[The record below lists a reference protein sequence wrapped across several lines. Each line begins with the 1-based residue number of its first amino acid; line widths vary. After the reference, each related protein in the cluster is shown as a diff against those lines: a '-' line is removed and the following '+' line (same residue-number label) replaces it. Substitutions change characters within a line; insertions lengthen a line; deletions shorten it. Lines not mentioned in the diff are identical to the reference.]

1 MIPYCPTLFP
11 DAQTCDFTTHPH
23 TLPETGFISDRF
35 SEIKIGKTSHSLL
48 RTAVLL

>member
-11 DAQTCDFTTHPH
+11 DAQTWDFSTHSH

-35 SEIKIGKTSHSLL
+35 SEIKIGRAAHSLL